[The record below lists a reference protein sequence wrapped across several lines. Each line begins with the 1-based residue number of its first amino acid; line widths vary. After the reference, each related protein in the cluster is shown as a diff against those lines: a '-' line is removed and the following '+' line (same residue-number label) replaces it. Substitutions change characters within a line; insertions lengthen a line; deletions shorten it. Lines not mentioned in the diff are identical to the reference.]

1 MIKKDYLYTSIFSF
15 IEIGLIMAIK
25 GFSYPLLPLFLLL
38 IAFNYISIEDWKTG
52 FISLYLNI
60 GIFAL
65 SVMTAIM
72 NKASFSVI
80 GMNLLCFVFP
90 FILLEFVFQKFVNR
104 EKDEDR
110 FLIGGGDIILFAA
123 MSFLLSTVNMMIMLF
138 VASLLSIIISKF
150 IGKSRVHFAPM
161 ILVGFLVAYLW
172 GNFLLDGLFDLIRNA
187 VYGLMF

>member
-1 MIKKDYLYTSIFSF
+1 MKKDYLYTIIFSF
-15 IEIGLIMAIK
+15 IEIGLILAIK

-52 FISLYLNI
+52 FISLNLNI
-60 GIFAL
+60 GIFVL
-65 SVMTAIM
+65 SVITAIM
-72 NKASFSVI
+72 SKTSVVEI
-80 GMNLLCFVFP
+80 GMNLLSFVLP
-90 FILLEFVFQKFVNR
+90 FILLELIFQKFVNK

-123 MSFLLSTVNMMIMLF
+123 MSFLLNTVNMMVMLF
-138 VASLLSIIISKF
+138 VASLLSIVISKF

-172 GNFLLDGLFDLIRNA
+172 GEFLLSSFVNLLVNA
-187 VYGLMF
+187 IYGVMS